1 MTPGIDWVRVM
12 GGARLATD
20 RDRTWGLDS
29 GEAARGRKGREVAE
43 FHVGEVG
50 DEVGEGSV
58 ERRSVGGL
66 RGKSKSGG
74 ARLEEP

>member
-1 MTPGIDWVRVM
+1 LTPGIDCVRAM

-20 RDRTWGLDS
+20 RDRTWELES
-29 GEAARGRKGREVAE
+29 GEAARGRKGSDAAV

-58 ERRSVGGL
+58 DRRSVGGF

-74 ARLEEP
+74 ARLEVP